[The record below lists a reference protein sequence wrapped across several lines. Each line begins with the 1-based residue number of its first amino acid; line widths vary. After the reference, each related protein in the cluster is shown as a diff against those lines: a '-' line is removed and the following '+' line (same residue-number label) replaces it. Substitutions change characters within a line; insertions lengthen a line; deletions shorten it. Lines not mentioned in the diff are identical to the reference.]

1 MSALRIFG
9 RLARSLTIRPL
20 AGIPLRH
27 KYTQHQGV
35 KGIRNRKSFFEA
47 QMQAT
52 GQDNE
57 DLEQEERTSGS
68 DLADMRF
75 LDDRAYDELA
85 GGAMRITR
93 DIASSQQVLI
103 LQPYVK
109 WAAKR
114 QSTPIDV
121 RPEDQLAE
129 ASALIHSLP
138 NWQVARALKVPL
150 ESLEKKTL
158 FGSGKLVELKE
169 LVSELRQERQLT
181 CLFVS
186 KGTLSFAQK
195 RFLEAEFR
203 LPVMD
208 RYSVVIQI
216 LRLHATSAEAK
227 LQVAM
232 AELPYIWAQAKDASV
247 TQTRRQGYALSDLQ
261 KEILRTRER
270 KLRAELD
277 RVRRQRQLLRQKRKQ
292 QNYPIVAVVGYT
304 NAGKTSLIKALT
316 VEDALQPRNQL
327 FATLDVTAHAG
338 CLPCNLQ
345 VIYMDTV
352 GFMSDLPTG
361 LFECFVATL
370 EDAMLAV
377 SKWGFLK
384 KYILK
389 FFTDIFF
396 CPQDVI
402 VHVQD
407 LSHPCHAAQRNHVEA
422 TLRSLAFNVAGGDS
436 TASQLPPIINVYN
449 KCDLVSAET
458 QSSPDSVHHISARA
472 QTGLESL
479 LDDIEQQILTATG
492 RRKLQ
497 MRVPSGGP
505 EMAWLYKNSA
515 VVKTTADEKNPERLM
530 MHVVI
535 SQRTLDQ
542 FKRQFCR

>member
-1 MSALRIFG
+1 MSALRGFV
-9 RLARSLTIRPL
+9 RLVRGIQLRSVVL
-20 AGIPLRH
+20 IPTRL

-47 QMQAT
+47 QMQA
-52 GQDNE
+52 GQREEE
-57 DLEQEERTSGS
+57 DDEQEVQGSSG
-68 DLADMRF
+68 DLTDMRF
-75 LDDRAYDELA
+75 LDDRAYDEVA
-85 GGAMRITR
+85 GGAMRISR
-93 DIASSQQVLI
+93 DIASAQQVLI

-109 WAAKR
+109 WSAKR
-114 QSTPIDV
+114 QNTPSDV

-129 ASALIHSLP
+129 ASALINSLP
-138 NWQVARALKVPL
+138 NWQVAKALKVPL

-158 FGSGKLVELKE
+158 FGSGKLMELKT
-169 LVSELRQERQLT
+169 LVTDLRQERHLT

-216 LRLHATSAEAK
+216 LRLHATSAEAR

-247 TQTRRQGYALSDLQ
+247 TQTRRQGYALTDLQ

-338 CLPCNLQ
+338 CLPCNLE

-370 EDAMLAV
+370 EDAMLA
-377 SKWGFLK
+377 
-384 KYILK
+384 
-389 FFTDIFF
+389 
-396 CPQDVI
+396 DVI
-402 VHVQD
+402 IHVQD
-407 LSHPCHAAQRNHVEA
+407 LSHPCHDAQRSHVEA

-436 TASQLPPIINVYN
+436 TASKLPPVINVYN
-449 KCDLVSAET
+449 KCDLVSSKDQPPSDT
-458 QSSPDSVHHISARA
+458 VHRISARSL
-472 QTGLESL
+472 TGLEPL
-479 LDDIEQQILTATG
+479 LSDVEEQILTATG

-505 EMAWLYKNSA
+505 EMAWLYKNAA
-515 VVKTTADEKNPERLM
+515 VVDTVADEENPERLM
-530 MHVVI
+530 MQVVI

>member
-1 MSALRIFG
+1 MSRLRVILG
-9 RLARSLTIRPL
+9 LGRSL
-20 AGIPLRH
+20 PLRPIVLPPLRF

-47 QMQAT
+47 QMQA
-52 GQDNE
+52 GQRAE
-57 DLEQEERTSGS
+57 DQGDEREQEAESLSSG
-68 DLADMRF
+68 DLADVRF
-75 LDDRAYDELA
+75 LDDRAYDEVA

-93 DIASSQQVLI
+93 DIASAQQVLI

-109 WAAKR
+109 WAPKR
-114 QSTPIDV
+114 QSSSPSNDV

-129 ASALIHSLP
+129 ASALVHSLP
-138 NWQVARALKVPL
+138 NWQVAQALKVPL

-158 FGSGKLVELKE
+158 FGSGKLAELKT
-169 LVSELRQERQLT
+169 LVNDLRQERQLT

-216 LRLHATSAEAK
+216 LRLHATSAEAR

-247 TQTRRQGYALSDLQ
+247 TQTRRQGYALTDLQ

-316 VEDALQPRNQL
+316 VEERLQPRNQL
-327 FATLDVTAHAG
+327 FATLDVTAHGG
-338 CLPCNLQ
+338 CLPCNLE

-370 EDAMLAV
+370 EDAMLA
-377 SKWGFLK
+377 
-384 KYILK
+384 
-389 FFTDIFF
+389 
-396 CPQDVI
+396 DVI

-407 LSHPCHAAQRNHVEA
+407 LSHPCHEAQKNHVEA
-422 TLRSLAFNVAGGDS
+422 TLRSLAFNLS
-436 TASQLPPIINVYN
+436 SESELPPVINVYN
-449 KCDLVSAET
+449 KCDLVASQKQTTSDA
-458 QSSPDSVHHISARA
+458 VHHISARTQA
-472 QTGLESL
+472 GLEPL
-479 LDDIEQQILTATG
+479 LQDIEREILKATG

-497 MRVPSGGP
+497 MRVPNGGP
-505 EMAWLYKNSA
+505 EMSWLYKNTA
-515 VVKTTADEKNPERLM
+515 VVETRADDNNPEWLM
-530 MHVVI
+530 MQVVI
-535 SQRTLDQ
+535 TQRTLET
-542 FKRQFCR
+542 FKRQFCP